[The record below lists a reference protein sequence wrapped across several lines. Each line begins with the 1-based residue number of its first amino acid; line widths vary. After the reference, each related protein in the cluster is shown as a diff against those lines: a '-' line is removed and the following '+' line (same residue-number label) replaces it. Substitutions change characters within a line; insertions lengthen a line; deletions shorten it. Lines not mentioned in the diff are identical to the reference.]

1 MWVAR
6 VMDQPYPHVVQSQ
19 VTRQAGNKSVQV
31 EDEFGS
37 YFLCTV
43 GKLGIVC
50 SYSHFWRCMY
60 VCMYIPSLCSSTPYI
75 SDCGMGSVS
84 REMTYH

>member
-6 VMDQPYPHVVQSQ
+6 VMDQPYPHVLQSQ

-43 GKLGIVC
+43 GKPGIVVI
-50 SYSHFWRCMY
+50 FGD
-60 VCMYIPSLCSSTPYI
+60 VCMYLCTSLPY
-75 SDCGMGSVS
+75 SVHI
-84 REMTYH
+84 RLWDGFCVT

>member
-37 YFLCTV
+37 CFLCTV

-60 VCMYIPSLCSSTPYI
+60 VHPFPVLVY
-75 SDCGMGSVS
+75 SVHI
-84 REMTYH
+84 RLWDGFCVT